1 MNFIWFALISLLVS
15 LKHPDPRIIA
25 LGIIV
30 TAMVIVN
37 DKESM
42 DVVALQKS
50 IDVINKEVES
60 LQQMA
65 TREQALIAVG
75 TGKQI
80 MAMEMSE
87 EESGAPIR
95 MGKDVKDVKRSFEDL
110 TEIPPVESEIDDQSV
125 EIKEVMEQQ

>member
-37 DKESM
+37 NKESM

-65 TREQALIAVG
+65 AREQALLAVG

-95 MGKDVKDVKRSFEDL
+95 MGKDVKRSFEDPA
-110 TEIPPVESEIDDQSV
+110 EIPPVASEINNQSV